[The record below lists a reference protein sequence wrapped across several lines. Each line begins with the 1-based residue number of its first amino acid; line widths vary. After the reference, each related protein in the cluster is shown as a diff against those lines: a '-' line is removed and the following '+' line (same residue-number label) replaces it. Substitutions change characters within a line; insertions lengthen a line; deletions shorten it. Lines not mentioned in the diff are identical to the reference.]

1 MVTQFSKCNNV
12 FSFQNLSSMT
22 ITVIN
27 TPIEVSFAT
36 PSEIVTF
43 LKKNINHD
51 NNDDREEG
59 SRKKR
64 EKRLGKQQVIPLS
77 TLEIKKD
84 EILLEIQLAG
94 NHLASQH
101 FLFLSILLL

>member
-1 MVTQFSKCNNV
+1 
-12 FSFQNLSSMT
+12 MT

-59 SRKKR
+59 SRRKR

-84 EILLEIQLAG
+84 EILLEIQLAATIWLP
-94 NHLASQH
+94 NTFYFSPYFFFNPLHPNISMH
-101 FLFLSILLL
+101 ILHIVP

>member
-1 MVTQFSKCNNV
+1 
-12 FSFQNLSSMT
+12 MT

-27 TPIEVSFAT
+27 TPIEVSFTT

-43 LKKNINHD
+43 KKNINHD

-59 SRKKR
+59 SRRKR

-77 TLEIKKD
+77 TQK
-84 EILLEIQLAG
+84 
-94 NHLASQH
+94 
-101 FLFLSILLL
+101 

>member
-1 MVTQFSKCNNV
+1 MIFLHPFEPNLVTQFSKCNNV

-43 LKKNINHD
+43 LKKILIMTIMMI
-51 NNDDREEG
+51 G
-59 SRKKR
+59 KKD
-64 EKRLGKQQVIPLS
+64 LGKKG
-77 TLEIKKD
+77 KKD
-84 EILLEIQLAG
+84 
-94 NHLASQH
+94 
-101 FLFLSILLL
+101 

>member
-1 MVTQFSKCNNV
+1 
-12 FSFQNLSSMT
+12 MT

-43 LKKNINHD
+43 LKKILIMTIIMIGKKD
-51 NNDDREEG
+51 LE
-59 SRKKR
+59 KR

-101 FLFLSILLL
+101 FLFLAILLL